1 MFSNRYIFIYSS
13 VMVIIVAAI
22 LSTAAMVL
30 KPYQERNAAI
40 AKIQGILK
48 AADTTATAENA
59 EALFDQLILEELVLD
74 QDGKIVARYADGQFI
89 EGNER
94 AFDLNLKTQ
103 LYNKDQGK
111 PFRSPLYIAEVDS
124 DRIYIIPLLGK
135 GLWGPVY
142 GNIAIKDDGNTVF
155 AAEFGHDKETPGLGA
170 EISTEGF
177 ASQFEGKT
185 IFNEKGEFVSITVK
199 KGGVET
205 MPPAEQVH
213 GVDAISGGTITS
225 DAVTKML
232 RNCVGN
238 YVAYFKSKE

>member
-13 VMVIIVAAI
+13 VMVIVVAAI

-40 AKIQGILK
+40 AKIQGILQ
-48 AADTTATAENA
+48 AADTTATTENA
-59 EALFDQLILEELVLD
+59 EALFDQVILEELVID
-74 QDGKIVARYADGQFI
+74 QDGKVVGRYADRQFT
-89 EGNER
+89 EGSER
-94 AFDLNLKTQ
+94 AFDINLKTE
-103 LYNKDQGK
+103 LYNKNQGK
-111 PFRSPLYIAEVDS
+111 PYKVPLYLAEIRGE
-124 DRIYIIPLLGK
+124 RIYIIPLLGK

-142 GNIAIKDDGNTVF
+142 GNIALKADMNTVF
-155 AAEFGHDKETPGLGA
+155 GAEFGHDKETPGLGA
-170 EISTEGF
+170 EISTRVF
-177 ASQFEGKT
+177 AEQFEGKT

-205 MPPAEQVH
+205 MPAAEQVH

-232 RNCVGN
+232 KNCVGN
-238 YVAYFKSKE
+238 YVAYFKSQE